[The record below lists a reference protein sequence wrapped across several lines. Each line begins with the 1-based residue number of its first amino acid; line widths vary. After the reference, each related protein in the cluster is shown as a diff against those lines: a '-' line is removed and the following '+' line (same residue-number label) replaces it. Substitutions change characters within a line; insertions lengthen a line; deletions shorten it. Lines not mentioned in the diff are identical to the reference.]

1 MLGIMKKTLIFSVKL
16 YPTCYDYGL
25 HGGAVLGNVR

>member
-1 MLGIMKKTLIFSVKL
+1 MLGIIKKIVKCSVKL

-25 HGGAVLGNVR
+25 HGGAVP